1 MGQLKVPLLFC
12 ICWVFSVLCFGAR
25 CHGSEV
31 TVKFLEAPN
40 AFSRI
45 KSATFVF
52 EILVNGHGD
61 KCKDC
66 DISCSLDNSHP
77 LGCNEGNI
85 FYSEL
90 EDGVHKFKVCTNFSK
105 GVSCSSYNWTVD
117 TVPPTASIMAST
129 MFTNALNVSVN
140 ISFSEPCSRGGG
152 FGCSSVEACNLLVY
166 GEGHVIPSSFKVL
179 QLNLKYSLSVSLLST
194 TQYGRVILAMD
205 KNFCTDRAGN
215 LFTRT
220 ENSISYVHFDR
231 RKLLANLKTRV
242 PERLLELNNDTRLVQ
257 ATNKHDNLK
266 VYLYFSEPVLNS
278 SMEVLNSLE
287 VSEGTLLPMSGRSLG
302 NRRFSFMVSN
312 VSEIAIITVSL
323 KPSSVVSRQGNPVA
337 PLPPVTFLYDSLR
350 PTVMLNTTTPMR
362 TKEKIFLVT
371 VNFMKPVFDFNSSCV
386 SIRGGRLQSFS
397 KTGRSVYSVE
407 VRAED
412 EVVFVSVPENVTVD
426 VAGNHNVASNIL
438 QVWHYS
444 LPTISR
450 VVSIF
455 VIASF
460 AATSL
465 TAGLLTLSTASLQ
478 SEGVL
483 VRSSS
488 YLTYNP
494 TRNIFRIAC
503 HVQIFALSIWLPVT
517 LPVEYYEFANGL
529 QWSIPYLKVPWE
541 DEHERPDLSGYSP
554 VTGSNPY
561 LAKTSD
567 SKVLQ
572 NKVPGNNFTMADQLY
587 GLPLTPMEYR
597 SFFESQNII
606 PQADDVF
613 GAGSYSQW
621 QDFYRCMFWLGTF
634 AGSLIFLHALFLFIM
649 KCRKKIYNTQGNYGA
664 LTFPRFELFLTF
676 VALPSMSMAS
686 GALFRGGALAG
697 LIVGVLLLGV
707 LSLLLLALLLFLSVG
722 ITFGK
727 LLQYKEV
734 HQEGQKFH
742 WYQEL
747 VRVTLGPGKR
757 SQWTWKNQPSS
768 IYLTIFGPMFEDLRG
783 PPKYMLSQI
792 SMANPNKRGDRI
804 IDSDDETED
813 AEAPFI
819 QKLFGILR
827 IYYTLLESI
836 KRVTLGVMAG
846 AYKETISSRTPI
858 ITLLCISSFQL
869 FFLVLKKPFIK
880 KKVQLVEIVSIACE
894 VGFFAICAVLL
905 DRDFSISDQKKL
917 GITMLVLFLIG
928 YCPQLINEWYALFK
942 QAKQLDFV
950 GHSFFTGLKVACI
963 GFLLLFFPQR
973 FTKNLESVFAVTL
986 SGDSETV
993 DNSTDRNKSSS
1004 RSSSN
1009 EKPWLK
1015 QLRKLA
1021 KASFTKEQGGTS
1033 TDPSGS
1039 GTQWSGLW
1047 GRRSRSRSSRS
1058 SSISSSD
1065 FRSKSRG
1072 GGGGG
1077 LYREF
1082 ETIFSSK

>member
-1 MGQLKVPLLFC
+1 MGQLKVPVLFC

-90 EDGVHKFKVCTNFSK
+90 KDGVHKFKVCTNFSK

-117 TVPPTASIMAST
+117 TLPPTASIMAST
-129 MFTNALNVSVN
+129 MFTNALNVS
-140 ISFSEPCSRGGG
+140 
-152 FGCSSVEACNLLVY
+152 LLVY

-179 QLNLKYSLSVSLLST
+179 QPNLKYSLSVSLLST

-215 LFTRT
+215 LFART

-323 KPSSVVSRQGNPVA
+323 KPSSV
-337 PLPPVTFLYDSLR
+337 F
-350 PTVMLNTTTPMR
+350 
-362 TKEKIFLVT
+362 
-371 VNFMKPVFDFNSSCV
+371 FMKPYCPCFHLSLHTRST
-386 SIRGGRLQSFS
+386 SSFS

-412 EVVFVSVPENVTVD
+412 EVVFVGVPENVTAD
-426 VAGNHNVASNIL
+426 VAGNHNVASNIV

-676 VALPSMSMAS
+676 
-686 GALFRGGALAG
+686 
-697 LIVGVLLLGV
+697 
-707 LSLLLLALLLFLSVG
+707 
-722 ITFGK
+722 
-727 LLQYKEV
+727 YKEV

-768 IYLTIFGPMFEDLRG
+768 IYLIIFGPMFEDLRG

-846 AYKETISSRTPI
+846 AYKETISSKTPI
-858 ITLLCISSFQL
+858 VTLLCISSFQL

-880 KKVQLVEIVSIACE
+880 KKVQLVEILSIACE

-905 DRDFSISDQKKL
+905 DRDFSIMDQKKL

-1077 LYREF
+1077 GLYREF